1 MHESFTTTTHGLLR
15 DMPPMRLFEKAKRL
29 GIWNPSDIDFSQDA
43 RDWLRLKDD
52 ERDVILRLTSLFQA
66 GEEAV
71 TLDLLPLVMA
81 IARVRPLGR
90 GSVPDYFPSLLVE
103 HPAVWAV
110 IEDTMNELLPA
121 ILGVIGDAF
130 TAYGDEGHMPFDLEL
145 DEMLAYATRQFEKR
159 AQRLERARGASLED
173 VYRVTGEAIEQEDA

>member
-1 MHESFTTTTHGLLR
+1 
-15 DMPPMRLFEKAKRL
+15 MRLFEKAKRL

-81 IARVRPLGR
+81 IARVRLLGR

-159 AQRLERARGASLED
+159 GQRLERARGASLED